1 MAVIALGSRTGGGAR
16 LIGPMIAQKL
26 GADYV
31 DRIVLQQAARRLG
44 TTVGALHEKEERPPL
59 KGGRFARF
67 LQRVL
72 ERSANAGGGLDD
84 FGSPFVPSFLTE
96 EYDAPLRLWKQEMVD
111 DKYAAPYQP
120 KATKGHEVGDEKYV
134 EVLRIVMQDLAA
146 RGNVVIVGRGGPIM
160 LGDTPEVLR
169 VGVIANRQDCVTRIM
184 ERENL
189 ARDQATKA
197 VTDRDEAR
205 AYYLKRFFGVDDPDK
220 PEFYHLVINTSDVSL
235 EYAAD
240 LVTQAA
246 GALEEGRL
254 T

>member
-1 MAVIALGSRTGGGAR
+1 MAVIALGSQTGGGAR
-16 LIGPMIAQKL
+16 LIGPMVAQKL

-44 TTVGALHEKEERPPL
+44 TTVGALQEKEERQPL
-59 KGGRFARF
+59 KGGRFSQF
-67 LQRVL
+67 LHGVL
-72 ERSANAGGGLDD
+72 KRSATAGGDLDGYGL
-84 FGSPFVPSFLTE
+84 PFVPSFLTE
-96 EYDAPLRLWKQEMVD
+96 EYDAPTRLWADEMARE
-111 DKYAAPYQP
+111 KYAAPHQP
-120 KATKGHEVGDEKYV
+120 TTTKGHEVGDEKYV
-134 EVLRIVMQDLAA
+134 VALRSVMLDLAA

-169 VGVIANRQDCVTRIM
+169 VGVIAHRRDCVDRIM

-220 PEFYHLVINTSDVSL
+220 PEFYHLVINTSDIIW
-235 EYAAD
+235 
-240 LVTQAA
+240 
-246 GALEEGRL
+246 
-254 T
+254 

>member
-1 MAVIALGSRTGGGAR
+1 MAVIALGSQTGGGAR
-16 LIGPMIAQKL
+16 LLGPMVAQKL

-31 DRIVLQQAARRLG
+31 DRIILQQAARRLG
-44 TTVGALHEKEERPPL
+44 TTVGALQEKEERPPL
-59 KGGRFARF
+59 KGGRFSQF

-72 ERSANAGGGLDD
+72 ERSATAGGGLDE
-84 FGSPFVPSFLTE
+84 FGVPFVPSFLTE
-96 EYDAPLRLWKQEMVD
+96 EYDAPSRVWEREMVYE
-111 DKYAAPYQP
+111 KYAAPYQP
-120 KATKGHEVGDEKYV
+120 TATKGHEVSDEKYV
-134 EVLRIVMQDLAA
+134 EALRIVMEDLAA
-146 RGNVVIVGRGGPIM
+146 RGNVVIVGRGGPII
-160 LGDTPEVLR
+160 LGDTPKVLR
-169 VGVIANRQDCVTRIM
+169 VGVIANWPDCVTRIM

-189 ARDQATKA
+189 ARDQAAKA
-197 VTDRDEAR
+197 VIDRNEAR

-220 PEFYHLVINTSDVSL
+220 PKFYHLVINTSDVSL